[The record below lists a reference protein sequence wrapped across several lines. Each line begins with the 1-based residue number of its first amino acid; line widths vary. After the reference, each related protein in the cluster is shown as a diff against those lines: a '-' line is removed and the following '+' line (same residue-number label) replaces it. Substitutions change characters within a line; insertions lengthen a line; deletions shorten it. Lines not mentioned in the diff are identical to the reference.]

1 MSVAFVGR
9 LSAPK
14 FVSRAVD
21 LIEPRSRG
29 LRRRIEVTMAFWSRV
44 VPCGLA
50 ILGLSASLVSAQA
63 TSPKQTERSPEG
75 EYLLRAGDVVQI
87 FVWKEPDL
95 TREVTVRLDGRI
107 TMPLLGDVE
116 ASGRTPQELSKE
128 LGSRLGKLIENPVVT
143 VSLTQPNSS
152 RFFVIGQVGQ
162 SGGYPLTGSVTVLQ
176 ALALAGG
183 FKDFAK
189 TEKILVIRSGSGAA
203 AATSFNYKRI
213 EDGSDLAQNV
223 VLQAGDTILVP

>member
-1 MSVAFVGR
+1 
-9 LSAPK
+9 
-14 FVSRAVD
+14 
-21 LIEPRSRG
+21 
-29 LRRRIEVTMAFWSRV
+29 MAFLSRV
-44 VPCGLA
+44 LPCGLA
-50 ILGLSASLVSAQA
+50 ILGLSASLASAQA
-63 TSPKQTERSPEG
+63 TSSKETDRSPEA
-75 EYLLRAGDVVQI
+75 EYLLHAGDVVQI

-95 TREVTVRLDGRI
+95 TRDVTVRLDGRI

-116 ASGRTPQELSKE
+116 ASGRTPQELGKE
-128 LGSRLGKLIENPVVT
+128 LASKLAKLIENPVVT

-162 SGGYPLTGSVTVLQ
+162 SGGYPLTGRVTVVQ

-189 TEKILVIRSGSGAA
+189 TDKILVIRSSSGAPT
-203 AATSFNYKRI
+203 ATSFNYKKI

-223 VLQAGDTILVP
+223 VLRAGDTILVP